1 MNLTYAAIMTTA
13 VTAGFVLSRRTQ
25 RRLPLGRG
33 ERLGIGLGA
42 FCGAMIGAKLP
53 FVLSDWD
60 GFQSGMAWFSD
71 GKTIM
76 TGLVGGYFGVEIAK
90 WALHVR
96 VKTGDTFAVP
106 VAVAIAIGRLACF
119 AGGCCYGTVCSLPW
133 GVDFGDGVRRHPT
146 QIYESFFHLIAALV
160 LSLLRQRGLFR
171 GQLIKLYFLSYF
183 AYRFLT
189 EFIRPERELWLGLTA
204 YQFAALALAVL
215 FCCLGTRDQTASHF
229 DSSSKSGP

>member
-1 MNLTYAAIMTTA
+1 VQHEMMNWSYAAIMTAAIGT
-13 VTAGFVLSRRTQ
+13 GMILSRHAQ
-25 RRLPLGRG
+25 GALPLRRW

-53 FVLSDWD
+53 FALSDWE
-60 GFQSGMAWFSD
+60 GFHSGMSWFGD

-90 WALHVR
+90 WSLDLR

-119 AGGCCYGTVCSLPW
+119 TGGCCYGTVCSLPW
-133 GVDFGDGVRRHPT
+133 GVDFGDGLSRHPT
-146 QIYESFFHLIAALV
+146 QIYESLFHLTAAV
-160 LSLLRQRGLFR
+160 VQSQLRQRGLFR
-171 GQLIKLYFLSYF
+171 GQLIKLYFLCYF

-189 EFIRPERELWLGLTA
+189 EFIRPEPKVWLGLTA
-204 YQFAALALAVL
+204 YQIAALALTPV
-215 FCCLGTRDQTASHF
+215 FCALWIHDQRVAAQSQT
-229 DSSSKSGP
+229 

>member
-1 MNLTYAAIMTTA
+1 MNWTYAAIMCVA
-13 VTAGFVLSRRTQ
+13 VAAGYVLSRRSQ
-25 RRLPLGRG
+25 GALPLRG
-33 ERLGIGLGA
+33 WDRLGIGLGA

-53 FVLSDWD
+53 FVLADWEELR
-60 GFQSGMAWFSD
+60 SGMSWFGD

-90 WALHVR
+90 WALDVH

-119 AGGCCYGTVCSLPW
+119 TGGCCYGTACGLPW

-146 QIYESFFHLIAALV
+146 QIYESLFHLTAALW
-160 LSLLRQRGLFR
+160 LTWLKHRGFFR

-189 EFIRPERELWLGLTA
+189 EFIRPEREFWLGMTA
-204 YQFAALALAVL
+204 YQITALALIPIFSAL
-215 FCCLGTRDQTASHF
+215 WIHDRRAALHLAG
-229 DSSSKSGP
+229 